1 MSDQHAARPET
12 VDAVIIGAG
21 PAGSTAAATLAMAGR
36 SVLVLERRRFPRFH
50 IGESMLPYTMG
61 LLEHL
66 NLLDHAKTQG
76 FPPKLGAEFIF
87 PTGDYRRVV
96 FADQGPGRHAET
108 FQVERSRFDTM
119 LADHAR
125 ACGAQVIDDAF
136 VQDLVLDGERVTG
149 VRYSAGGRTR
159 TVTAPYVID
168 AGGRASK
175 IAQAFRLRRPIDR
188 LRMVA
193 VYRHYTGLDERYNPG
208 YEGDIQ
214 VGGHPDG
221 WLWAIPIRP
230 DTISV
235 GAVTPKSV
243 MRDRRPEDVFDDHL
257 SRVERITTRLTGTT
271 PMYDDLRV
279 EADYCY
285 YADTLA
291 GPGWFL
297 AGDSGAFIDPIFSA
311 GVCLAMTTAFRAAR
325 TVDQI
330 LSQPARAEEL
340 QSEYQNFYK
349 TGYDTNARLVEAY
362 YESEYNL
369 GRYLRINMGVD
380 VRSDEAGKWFT
391 RLLSGDFWTKENTVA
406 ELLRK
411 EERWDTFAPF
421 ERAFGCPIYAEAD
434 EAASALAAS

>member
-76 FPPKLGAEFIF
+76 FPPKLGAEFVF

-159 TVTAPYVID
+159 TVTAP
-168 AGGRASK
+168 
-175 IAQAFRLRRPIDR
+175 
-188 LRMVA
+188 
-193 VYRHYTGLDERYNPG
+193 
-208 YEGDIQ
+208 
-214 VGGHPDG
+214 
-221 WLWAIPIRP
+221 
-230 DTISV
+230 
-235 GAVTPKSV
+235 TPKSV

-391 RLLSGDFWTKENTVA
+391 RLLSGDFWTKENAIA